1 MKKNILLLCIMILF
15 ITGCEM
21 ENEKYKINDNTLDIC
36 GTTIEPSDFFEGDD
50 FNIRSYT
57 ESIEEICDESFHER
71 HSEELEEIEEVI
83 EWCYNNKEYSS
94 IKECISENY

>member
-1 MKKNILLLCIMILF
+1 
-15 ITGCEM
+15 M

-36 GTTIEPSDFFEGDD
+36 GTTIEPSDFFDGDD

-57 ESIEEICDESFHER
+57 ESIEETCDESFHERHSEELEEICDESFNER

-94 IKECISENY
+94 IKECVSENY